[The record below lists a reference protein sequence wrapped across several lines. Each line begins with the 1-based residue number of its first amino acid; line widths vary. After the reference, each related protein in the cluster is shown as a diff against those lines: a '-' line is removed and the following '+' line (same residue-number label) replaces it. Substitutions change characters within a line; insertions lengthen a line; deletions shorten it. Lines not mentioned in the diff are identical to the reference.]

1 MVACGALVAIHKG
14 SMNGKCAKGPWFVQV
29 VVQVEG
35 FASLGSLHGEHQ
47 TKGKWNRLSVKD

>member
-1 MVACGALVAIHKG
+1 ME
-14 SMNGKCAKGPWFVQV
+14 SVQRVLLLYTSV
-29 VVQVEG
+29 VEVEG